1 MALRIRDYTIIK
13 VVQLT
18 TKVLLDMLHLGVYS
32 AHICL
37 LCQLLGH
44 CLDLLVK
51 FRYLAM
57 EDQPQ
62 EFLVE
67 SSSIN
72 VEFLENKTG
81 NTAGAYL
88 ISVSDLCS
96 ANWGWCSTYCQQLYF
111 RSNLGKLFYISI
123 WFSQWRWEW
132 QFVEFWY
139 NIFSKI
145 SGAVVRRCS

>member
-13 VVQLT
+13 VVQVT

-62 EFLVE
+62 EFQVE

-81 NTAGAYL
+81 NH
-88 ISVSDLCS
+88 S
-96 ANWGWCSTYCQQLYF
+96 WGILDICF
-111 RSNLGKLFYISI
+111 R
-123 WFSQWRWEW
+123 
-132 QFVEFWY
+132 FV
-139 NIFSKI
+139 FSKLGLVLYLLSAI
-145 SGAVVRRCS
+145 IF